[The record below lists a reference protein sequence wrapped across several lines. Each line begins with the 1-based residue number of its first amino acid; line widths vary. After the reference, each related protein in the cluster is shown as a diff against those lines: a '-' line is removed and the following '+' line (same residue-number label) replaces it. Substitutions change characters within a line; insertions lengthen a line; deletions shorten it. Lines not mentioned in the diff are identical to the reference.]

1 VMCALRMGYGMEVSM
16 MVVLLKFKPV
26 LSLKLLLFLLNF
38 LILFFHVL
46 TKTLIYC
53 AVHRFE
59 LWSSNDNDRFE
70 LCIFVLLSTVL
81 YIVNLVCVNVMLYC
95 CVD

>member
-1 VMCALRMGYGMEVSM
+1 VHQEWDMAWMEVSM

-26 LSLKLLLFLLNF
+26 LALKLLLFLLNF
-38 LILFFHVL
+38 LILFFRVL

-70 LCIFVLLSTVL
+70 LCIFVILSTVL
-81 YIVNLVCVNVMLYC
+81 YIDSLVCVNVMLYC

>member
-1 VMCALRMGYGMEVSM
+1 VHQEWDMAWMEVSM

-26 LSLKLLLFLLNF
+26 LALKLLLFLLNF
-38 LILFFHVL
+38 LILFFRVL
-46 TKTLIYC
+46 TKMLIYC
-53 AVHRFE
+53 AVHRFD

-70 LCIFVLLSTVL
+70 LCIFVILSTVL
-81 YIVNLVCVNVMLYC
+81 YIDNLVCVNVMLYS